1 MTKKG
6 KVVDIFSRSAMDEE
20 RQDTKANDRLTEEQG
35 HYIGSIHKDNADILR
50 NRMRMLSA
58 RSTQIE
64 AMIKQFEVDYRDHF
78 AEMAH
83 ILHLLGMDGVKFD
96 PRTQDIMISENGD
109 LWIIDL
115 PKDNGRPLN

>member
-1 MTKKG
+1 
-6 KVVDIFSRSAMDEE
+6 MDTEH
-20 RQDTKANDRLTEEQG
+20 QDTKANDRRTEEMG
-35 HYIGSIHKDNADILR
+35 RYIGSIHKDNADVLR
-50 NRMRMLSA
+50 SRMQMLSA

-78 AEMAH
+78 AEMSH
-83 ILHLLGMDGVKFD
+83 ILHLLGVGELGAMKFD